1 MKYLNESFM
10 TLLVVDG
17 SRYCVSISNI
27 LYKNIKV
34 KGRQCLDYWIS
45 GLRSVVEPTFD
56 DAMTKMMISAKIF

>member
-1 MKYLNESFM
+1 MSF
-10 TLLVVDG
+10 LVIDG
-17 SRYCVSISNI
+17 SRHCLSISNI

-45 GLRSVVEPTFD
+45 RLRSVVESTFD